1 MVDGPR
7 YHLLSEELVDK
18 IDGLPRNE
26 QGLWLFLS
34 PSDDFR
40 GRWSVESI
48 HPDFFF
54 DYEELIGHY
63 RTVSPAG
70 LDNFLSYSKESGYSV
85 VFTEPPEGI
94 LDAYE
99 HLSDLPPFSLNS
111 TLEGTQNGM
120 LAWQIAGFNKLIRDE
135 RLNAG
140 CVVWDTGTGKTAFI
154 ASAIRWHEE
163 FGHPYDLAFVV
174 VKSNNKR
181 DMQRKLNVLGGI
193 ESVIIDGTPKR
204 RWRIYE
210 EIQDR
215 LVAGEKVVA
224 ITNYEKYREDHEFF
238 SVVIEDRDTLFF
250 WDEMPTRL
258 SNRNTI
264 LYKAVKGCLWKRFSS
279 KDKGLEGALPR
290 ASWMRQFELSA
301 TPIENSPEGQFNCI
315 RLMNP
320 PLLGRVEE
328 FEGEYVA
335 YKNPF
340 SHKPERWIN
349 LDRLEPRLEHMTH
362 RVSRDDPEVSKYF
375 PTVFEDS
382 LLIDWNA
389 AQRKVYDMLTGKAKE
404 IIETDFDDACVL
416 SLIQVMQMICD
427 APSMIV
433 ESAKN
438 RSAFER
444 LLSEFG
450 DDEGGLPSLT
460 GPKGSEVAMMLL
472 EALPKAPTD
481 KGHTKLDTWKEILL
495 EKHPNEKVLTFMT
508 WASYGMKPLTKALD
522 EWGVTYV
529 TYEGTQKQADA
540 AKDRFRE
547 DPDIR
552 VFLSSDRGADSI
564 DLPEAAV
571 GINYNLPWTWVRKRQ
586 RMRNV
591 RADSDLQNNYWYD
604 LVMADSI
611 EERKQDIIDTK
622 HGYHRSLYDGQ
633 AFEESISAKLT
644 RDELL
649 YILLGSAF

>member
-1 MVDGPR
+1 MVNGPR
-7 YHLLSEELVDK
+7 YHLLNEPLIDK
-18 IDGLPRNE
+18 LDSLSRND

-34 PSDDFR
+34 PSDDFK
-40 GRWSVESI
+40 GRWAVESV

-54 DYEELIGHY
+54 DFEEIIGHY

-70 LDNFLSYSKESGYSV
+70 LDDFLSYSEESGYHV
-85 VFTEPPEGI
+85 VFTEPPEEI
-94 LDAYE
+94 LHAYE
-99 HLSDLPPFSLNS
+99 HLHDLPPFSLNS
-111 TLEGTQNGM
+111 TLEGTQNGF
-120 LAWQIAGFNKLIRDE
+120 LPWQITGFNKLIRDE
-135 RLNAG
+135 RLNGG

-154 ASAIRWHEE
+154 ASAILWHTAY
-163 FGHPYDLAFVV
+163 GHPFDLAFVV

-181 DMQRKLNVLGGI
+181 DMQKKLKALGNI

-204 RWRIYE
+204 RWKIYE

-238 SVVIEDRDTLFF
+238 SVVINDRDTLFF

-264 LYKAVKGCLWKRFSS
+264 LYRAIKKCLWNPFFSR
-279 KDKGLEGALPR
+279 KNGLEGACPR

-315 RLMNP
+315 RMMVP

-340 SHKPERWIN
+340 SKKPEKWIH
-349 LDRLEPRLEHMTH
+349 LDKLEPRLEHMTH

-375 PTVFEDS
+375 PKVLSDS
-382 LLIDWNA
+382 LLIDWHPT
-389 AQRKVYDMLTGKAKE
+389 QRGIYDMLTGKAKE
-404 IIETDFDDACVL
+404 MIEADFDDSCVL
-416 SLIQVMQMICD
+416 SLIQVMQMVCD

-444 LLSEFG
+444 LLSEFE
-450 DDEGGLPSLT
+450 DDMEGLPALS
-460 GPKGSEVAMMLL
+460 GPKGSEVAMALL
-472 EALPKAPTD
+472 EALPKVPTD
-481 KGHTKLDTWKEILL
+481 KGHTKLETWKEILL
-495 EKHPNEKVLTFMT
+495 EKHPDEKVITFMT
-508 WASYGMKPLTKALD
+508 WASYGMKPLTAALD

-529 TYEGTQKQADA
+529 TYEGSQKQADA

-571 GINYNLPWTWVRKRQ
+571 GVNYNLPWTWVRKRQ

-591 RADSDLQNNYWYD
+591 RADSALPYNYWYD
-604 LVMADSI
+604 LLMADSI
-611 EERKQDIIDTK
+611 EERKQEIIATK
-622 HGYHRSLYDGQ
+622 HGYHKALYDGK
-633 AFEESISAKLT
+633 AFEEAISAKFT
-644 RDELL
+644 KEDLL
-649 YILLGSAF
+649 YILLGG